1 LTWDAC
7 GDADRAEIPLL
18 GVLIIMAFD
27 KSSLPDQDAD
37 LDDVLQPGTGLSN
50 NQYRIESYLRAG
62 GFGITYLARNSFNR
76 DVVVK
81 ECFVPSFCTRSHTAV
96 RPRSEASKAQMQKAI
111 RAFLNEAQTLSQL
124 QHPNIVRIRHSF
136 QENDTAYMALEY
148 IRGHD
153 LLDMIEDKVTLTPH
167 QIVLLTQKLVSAVA
181 HVHDRNVLHCDISP
195 DNICIR
201 ADGEPVLIDFGSA
214 RKMMDGIGERTSG
227 FSMVKDGYSPPELY
241 EANATVTPGSDIYAL
256 GASLYH
262 AITGHAPLDCQSRL
276 AAVSEGRPDP
286 VPSLA
291 ATVTGYPRGFL
302 AAIDKALSL
311 RPADRHASAQDWQR
325 AFAEPPVETAARN
338 VALLRRV
345 VVKPQAAAVTPAP
358 KPAPAPLRADGTP
371 RVQFRYPPAQA
382 RVQTA

>member
-1 LTWDAC
+1 
-7 GDADRAEIPLL
+7 
-18 GVLIIMAFD
+18 MAFD

-37 LDDVLQPGTGLSN
+37 LDDVLQPGTFLSHT
-50 NQYRIESYLRAG
+50 QYRIESYLRAG

-76 DVVVK
+76 DVVLK
-81 ECFVPSFCTRSHTAV
+81 ECFVPSFCTRSHTTV
-96 RPRSEASKAQMQKAI
+96 RPRSDASKAHMQKAI
-111 RAFLNEAQTLSQL
+111 RAFLNEAQTLQQL
-124 QHPNIVRIRHSF
+124 QHPNIVRIRHAF

-153 LLDMIEDKVTLTPH
+153 LLDMIEDKATFTPH

-181 HVHDRNVLHCDISP
+181 HIHDRNVLHCDISP

-214 RKMMDGIGERTSG
+214 RKMVGGVGEKYAG

-241 EANATVTPGSDIYAL
+241 EANAAIGPGSDLYAL

-262 AITGHAPLDCQSRL
+262 AITGQAPLDCQTRL
-276 AAVSEGRPDP
+276 AAVSEGQPDP
-286 VPSLA
+286 LPRLA
-291 ATVTGYPRGFL
+291 RTVSGYPRGFL
-302 AAIDKALSL
+302 ASIDKALAV
-311 RPADRHASAQDWQR
+311 RPADRHATAADWQR
-325 AFAEPPVETAARN
+325 ALEAPPVDAVPRN

-345 VVKPQAAAVTPAP
+345 IVKPQGEGAAAPTPVAV
-358 KPAPAPLRADGTP
+358 RADGTP
-371 RVQFRYPPAQA
+371 RVQFRYPPLQA

>member
-1 LTWDAC
+1 LIQRAF
-7 GDADRAEIPLL
+7 GDAIWTEIPLL

-27 KSSLPDQDAD
+27 KSSLPDEDAD
-37 LDDVLQPGTGLSN
+37 LDDVLQPGTSLSH

-76 DVVVK
+76 DVVLK
-81 ECFVPSFCTRSHTAV
+81 ECFVPSFCSRSQATV
-96 RPRSEASKAQMQKAI
+96 RPRSEASKAPMQKAI
-111 RAFLNEAQTLSQL
+111 RAFLNEAQALSQL

-153 LLDMIEDKVTLTPH
+153 LLDMIEDGVTLTPH
-167 QIVLLTQKLVSAVA
+167 QIVMLTQKLVSAVA
-181 HVHDRNVLHCDISP
+181 HIHDRNLLHCDISP

-214 RKMMDGIGERTSG
+214 RKMVGGIGERHTG

-241 EANATVTPGSDIYAL
+241 EANAAIGPNSDLYAL

-262 AITGHAPLDCQSRL
+262 AITGKAPLDCQTRL

-286 VPSLA
+286 LPSLA
-291 ATVTGYPRGFL
+291 RTVTGYPRGFL
-302 AAIDKALSL
+302 ASLDKALAV
-311 RPADRHASAQDWQR
+311 RPAHRHATAQDWQR
-325 AFAEPPVETAARN
+325 ALAAPPVDVAPRN

-345 VVKPQAAAVTPAP
+345 VVKPQAEVTSA
-358 KPAPAPLRADGTP
+358 PAPAPALVRADGTP